1 MDIIVIQTLS
11 YRKEQTLDYYN
22 LIDVLKTQVNSIEI
36 SYPYISDDI
45 YGLYYGSIIIR
56 EKLKKKV

>member
-11 YRKEQTLDYYN
+11 YRKEHNIDYYN
-22 LIDVLKTQVNSIEI
+22 VIDILKTEVNSIEI

-45 YGLYYGSIIIR
+45 YGLYYGQIIIK
-56 EKLKKKV
+56 EKLKKNV